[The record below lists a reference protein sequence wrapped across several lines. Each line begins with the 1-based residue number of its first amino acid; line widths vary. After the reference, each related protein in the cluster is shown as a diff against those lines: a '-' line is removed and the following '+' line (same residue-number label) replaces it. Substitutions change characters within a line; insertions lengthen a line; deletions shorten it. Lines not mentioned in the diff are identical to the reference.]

1 VELAVTPALTLDI
14 THLAAGGDGIGRAS
28 DGRVVL
34 CEGAL
39 PGERVEATVVLER
52 RDFLRARTVAVLQAS
67 PDRRDPACPHVAEG
81 CGGCTWPYVRAG
93 ETEASLKAAI
103 VGDALRRIAHLPDA
117 VVGTAPITVSD
128 VAYRTTVRLVVD
140 AHGRAAYRRRH
151 GHDTVASDS
160 CLVAHPL
167 LEELIVKGRFAGA
180 GGVLLRVGVAG
191 GERLVCPDRRGARV
205 TVPPGT
211 VVARVGDR
219 RARIHEEVAGR
230 RWRVSAASFFQS
242 GPAAA
247 EALTRAV
254 ADASGGAVG
263 PGARIVDLYAGVGV
277 LGGALAAASGAAQL
291 VAVESSAEAAD
302 DAAHNLAD
310 LDARVV
316 HAEVVAAAGRLGP
329 SPDLVIAD
337 PARTGLGPSAAA
349 AVASLRAPVVV
360 LVSCDPASLARD
372 AALLDGHGY
381 TLDRVE
387 VVDAFPSTFHVETVS
402 RFSATR

>member
-1 VELAVTPALTLDI
+1 VELGITLGMTLDI
-14 THLAAGGDGIGRAS
+14 THLAAGGDGLGRAS

-93 ETEASLKAAI
+93 GTEASLKAAI
-103 VGDALRRIAHLPDA
+103 VADALRRIAHLPDA
-117 VVGTAPITVSD
+117 VVRTAPITVPD

-140 AHGRAAYRRRH
+140 ARGRAAYRRRH

-180 GGVLLRVGVAG
+180 GAVLLRVGVAG

-211 VVARVGDR
+211 VVARIGDR
-219 RARIHEEVAGR
+219 RARIHEQVAGR

-254 ADASGGAVG
+254 ADAASGAVA
-263 PGARIVDLYAGVGV
+263 PGGRIVDLYAGVGV
-277 LGGALAAASGAAQL
+277 LGGALASARGAEL
-291 VAVESSAEAAD
+291 VAVESSREAAD

-316 HAEVVAAAGRLGP
+316 HAEVATAVGRLAP

-337 PARTGLGPSAAA
+337 PARSGLGPSAAA
-349 AVASLRAPVVV
+349 AVASLGAPVVV

-372 AALLDGHGY
+372 AALLGGHGY
-381 TLDRVE
+381 RLDRVE

-402 RFSATR
+402 RFIATR